1 MVYGNTLPDASRAPR
16 KSSSPYASNTSGM
29 NVAPQTTIKARPAPS
44 PRVSSPPPSTTSSGQ
59 YSGGHTYSSGGGAPQ
74 SVPSGTQSG
83 SIGGVGQGGGGGGPN
98 PAVARRRE
106 ARQDRREK
114 RQERKEFRQFIPNDE
129 TYQSSISSLRQ
140 QLEDFILSN
149 KDQRGDVRENFRLT
163 NQRMGEERTRALED
177 MESDFGARGMLNSS
191 EYLDSV
197 GKYNNEFQTKFGDLT
212 RDRDS
217 NIEDLLESLGM
228 YRRAN
233 QGERQNARAEAIRRR
248 TQQFGQM

>member
-16 KSSSPYASNTSGM
+16 RSSSPYASNTSGM
-29 NVAPQTTIKARPAPS
+29 NVAPQTTMKARPAPS
-44 PRVSSPPPSTTSSGQ
+44 PRVSSAPPSTSSSGQ
-59 YSGGHTYSSGGGAPQ
+59 YSGGTNYSGGGGAPQ

-83 SIGGVGQGGGGGGPN
+83 SIGGVGQQGGGGPN

-106 ARQDRREK
+106 ARADRREK
-114 RQERKEFRQFIPNDE
+114 KQERREYKQFIPNDE

-163 NQRMGEERTRALED
+163 NSRMGDERTRALEG

-197 GKYNNEFQTKFGDLT
+197 GKYNDEYQTKFGDLT

>member
-1 MVYGNTLPDASRAPR
+1 MVYGSTLPDASRSPR
-16 KSSSPYASNTSGM
+16 KSTSPYRSDTSGM
-29 NVAPQTTIKARPAPS
+29 KIAPQTTIKARPAPAQ
-44 PRVSSPPPSTTSSGQ
+44 RVSSAPATPPPSTTSSGQ
-59 YSGGHTYSSGGGAPQ
+59 YSGGHSYSSGGGAPQ

-83 SIGGVGQGGGGGGPN
+83 SIGGVGQQPPRGPN
-98 PAVARRRE
+98 PAVARRQE
-106 ARQDRREK
+106 RQEK
-114 RQERKEFRQFIPNDE
+114 RQQRREFKQFIPNDE

-163 NQRMGEERTRALED
+163 QDRMGSERERALKD

-191 EYLDSV
+191 EYLDSL
-197 GKYNNEFQTKFGDLT
+197 GKYNTDYQTKFGDLI